1 MMTLVRVDMTT
12 QRVTITE
19 SAGEYAELGG
29 RGLTSTLLAA
39 EVDPRCDALGPD
51 NKVFIAPGLLT
62 GTTAPCTARTSIG
75 AKSPLTGGIKES
87 NVGGIAGQHLA
98 AHGIKALVIEGT
110 PPVGHRWVVVIDGD
124 EISVTM
130 RDDLAG
136 LGNYDTAARLRQQ
149 YGPRSAVIS
158 LGPAGERG
166 VVFATVAVSDQE
178 GRPAR
183 HAARGGMGTVLASK
197 GIKAI
202 VVCQPRDAIVKA
214 SDPEHFK
221 DPVRTFAKNTAV
233 AKKAL
238 TDYGCAVLVNGVNG
252 VGGLPTNSFTSGLNE
267 HAADISGERLRELC
281 HERGGATGHSCSRG
295 CAVRCSNIFNDAD
308 GEYVSSGVEFETIA
322 LLGSNCGLNDLDRIA
337 VLDHLCDDLGID
349 TMEMGVA
356 LGIAME
362 GGLLQ
367 YGDFDAMQQAIASV
381 ATGAGSGAVLGRGA
395 AATGRA
401 LGVARVPVVKGQA
414 MAAYDPRALKGM
426 GVTYATSPMGADH
439 TAGPAVMGRGGLDC
453 HQAAEQV
460 DFSRVLQKIIMVM
473 DTLGMCVFAGA
484 VPENLP
490 AFASLA
496 GPFLGRDVTPE
507 ELLDQAARLLTLET
521 AFNEQAGISSSQ
533 NDLPGFFRTEALPN
547 NGLVFDV
554 PKEELSAFE
563 YWTPTKWEAPY
574 RTHD

>member
-1 MMTLVRVDMTT
+1 MRIVRIDMTT
-12 QRVTITE
+12 QQVAIAE
-19 SAGEYAELGG
+19 SPSAYAELGG

-39 EVDPRCDALGPD
+39 EVDPLCDALGAD

-62 GTTAPCTARTSIG
+62 GTTAPCTARTSVG

-98 AHGIKALVIEGT
+98 AHRIKALVIEGT
-110 PPVGHRWVVVIDGD
+110 PPTGHLWVVVIAND
-124 EISVTM
+124 EVSLAV

-136 LGNYDTAARLRQQ
+136 LGNYDTALRLRQQ
-149 YGPRSAVIS
+149 YGLKSAVIS

-166 VVFATVAVSDQE
+166 ATIATVAVSDQE

-202 VVCQPRDAIVKA
+202 VIGHPRDAIVKA
-214 SDPEHFK
+214 ANPEQFK
-221 DPVRTFAKNTAV
+221 VPVSAFAKTTVV

-252 VGGLPTNSFTSGLNE
+252 VGGLPTNSYTTGFNAF
-267 HAADISGERLRELC
+267 AAAISGERLRELC

-308 GEYVSSGVEFETIA
+308 GHYVSSGVEFETIA

-337 VLDHLCDDLGID
+337 TLDHLCDDLGID
-349 TMEMGVA
+349 TMDMGVA
-356 LGIAME
+356 LGVAME
-362 GGLLQ
+362 GGLLP
-367 YGDFDAMQQAIASV
+367 YGDFDAMHQAISSV
-381 ATGAGSGAVLGRGA
+381 ATATGFGVILGRGA
-395 AATGRA
+395 AATGLA

-439 TAGPAVMGRGGLDC
+439 TAGPAVMGRGGVDC
-453 HQAAEQV
+453 HQAAEQL
-460 DFSRVLQKIIMVM
+460 DLSRILQKIIMIM

-490 AFASLA
+490 VFASMA
-496 GPFLGRDVTPE
+496 GAFLGRDVTPE
-507 ELLDQAARLLTLET
+507 GLLNQAAQLLTLET
-521 AFNEQAGISSSQ
+521 AFNERAGICSSD
-533 NDLPGFFRTEALPN
+533 NDVPAFFRTEALPN

-554 PKEELSAFE
+554 PKDELAAFE
-563 YWTPTKWEAPY
+563 YSTPTKWDAPF
-574 RTHD
+574 RTKP